1 MSESIKSVARN
12 TEISR
17 AVIPAIATA
26 LVGFASS
33 ANRAERFVDRHR
45 NARGRGVRSKKSW
58 SPVFARALN
67 AALTDKRESAGAID
81 SIRSEDIAKFPDSN
95 LAESHAARPRRVH
108 HARRGRRPQH
118 LGARPRLAVH
128 ARAHQRHG
136 SDEHHRRHR
145 QLGRHQPQPAVRLQ
159 RVRIGAVQQPHRAQD
174 RVGRC
179 RRRFAGR
186 NRRPA
191 DRAAVRLQGIH
202 HGRGPQGRL
211 QRPAGRRASRAPL
224 SSSATLSATATSAC
238 CSRRH
243 TPSAA
248 CSRKARAR
256 CAGISAR
263 AAVDTTSLR
272 RSPASR
278 TAQLNNS
285 FHAAHSSLW
294 PPHA

>member
-17 AVIPAIATA
+17 AVSLAIATA

-33 ANRAERFVDRHR
+33 ANAQNASSIDTETPAGAESIEEVVVTGFRASLECRADRQARVGRRDRFDPLGRHR
-45 NARGRGVRSKKSW
+45 QVPGLEPRRV
-58 SPVFARALN
+58 
-67 AALTDKRESAGAID
+67 
-81 SIRSEDIAKFPDSN
+81 
-95 LAESHAARPRRVH
+95 HAARPRRVH

-118 LGARPRLAVH
+118 LGARPRLSVH

-136 SDEHHRRHR
+136 SDEHHRRHG

-191 DRAAVRLQGIH
+191 DRASVRLQGIH

-211 QRPAGRRASRAPL
+211 QRPAGGRGATCHFPRQQHFRRRPLRCAVLGGIRRAQPARGRPEHGALGSWLEQRWIQRRFGDP
-224 SSSATLSATATSAC
+224 
-238 CSRRH
+238 RRH
-243 TPSAA
+243 H
-248 CSRKARAR
+248 
-256 CAGISAR
+256 G
-263 AAVDTTSLR
+263 AVEQFI
-272 RSPASR
+272 PC
-278 TAQLNNS
+278 
-285 FHAAHSSLW
+285 AHSSLW